1 MVIPK
6 NQYLKQFIQANHKRV
21 GIKKTYIVSLNSK

>member
-6 NQYLKQFIQANHKRV
+6 NQYLQFIQANHKRV

>member
-6 NQYLKQFIQANHKRV
+6 NQYLKQFIHANHKRV
-21 GIKKTYIVSLNSK
+21 GGKTYIVSLNSK

>member
-21 GIKKTYIVSLNSK
+21 GIKKNLHCVIKF